1 MIFRLILLLLC
12 LALQVRAQSFRFER
26 DGTVPVWVG
35 KKALPNAW
43 AGGLNAGQFA
53 TIHLNDDTI
62 PDLAVFDRTSNKL
75 LTFVAVQERG
85 KYAYQHAPVY
95 ERQFPEVR
103 FWVLL
108 ADYDQDGRKD
118 LFTHTNLGI
127 RVYRNVTAKGG
138 NLSWEMAKDALF
150 TQSFNRMVNLQVGA
164 SDIPALVDVDSD
176 GDLDVLTFDFVGSYI
191 EYHQNQ
197 SMEKYGKPDSLVYKR
212 IDACWGN
219 FEEGLDCGDFDFSIN
234 CQATGWLDLRPSRKD
249 WQAALAS
256 PTEGNYRIQHAGSTL
271 LALDLDGDGDK
282 DILLGD
288 VSCDNLFQMTNQG
301 NPHKA
306 VFRDFKAAYPT
317 GKPIEFATFPA
328 VFYEDLDFDGVKD
341 LIAAPNVFVNEGN
354 RVNFRESAWLYHN
367 AGNNSVPDFQY
378 VQNDFLQNTMIDRGE
393 NASPAFADFDG
404 DGDLDLFI
412 GHAGLLQGTAPVATL
427 ALYENTGTASQPA
440 FSWRTDDYLQ
450 LSALKLS
457 QVKPSFADV
466 NGDGKVD
473 LCLDVTVGKQAKLQY
488 IPNTAAPTKPFRLQ
502 VSKMQP
508 VPVTILPG
516 DVPTFTDLDS
526 DGDLDLLVGKG
537 TGSLE
542 CYQNVSTSRK
552 LNFRLENQQCGGLGS
567 DSPYRNLAVTVADLN
582 GDGKPDLVAG
592 SRQGELRIFSGIT
605 DNLIEFSAP
614 QTQLL
619 VDYPDS
625 YPASAKPGT
634 LLLPTLADLNGDGL
648 PEIILGTQAG
658 GLLYLSNSSRR

>member
-1 MIFRLILLLLC
+1 
-12 LALQVRAQSFRFER
+12 
-26 DGTVPVWVG
+26 
-35 KKALPNAW
+35 
-43 AGGLNAGQFA
+43 LNAGQFS

-75 LTFVAVQERG
+75 LTFVAVQEQGR
-85 KYAYQHAPVY
+85 YTYRHDPVY
-95 ERQFPEVR
+95 ERLFPEVR
-103 FWVLL
+103 FWMLL
-108 ADYDQDGRKD
+108 ADYDRDGRKD
-118 LFTHTNLGI
+118 LFTHTSLGI

-138 NLSWEMAKDALF
+138 TLSWEMAKDALF
-150 TQSFNRMVNLQVGA
+150 TQSFNRLVNLQVVA
-164 SDIPALVDVDSD
+164 SDIPAMVDVDSD

-234 CQATGWLDLRPSRKD
+234 CQATGWIDLRPSRND
-249 WQAALAS
+249 WQASLTS
-256 PTEGNYRIQHAGSTL
+256 DHINFRIQHAGSTL

-301 NPHKA
+301 NRDKA
-306 VFRDFKAAYPT
+306 VFRDFKAAYPA

-341 LIAAPNVFVNEGN
+341 LVASPNVFVNEGS
-354 RVNFRESAWLYHN
+354 RVNFGESAWLYHN
-367 AGNNSVPDFQY
+367 AGNDSVPDFQY

-393 NASPAFADFDG
+393 NAAPAFADFDG

-412 GHAGLLQGTAPVATL
+412 GQAGLLQGNSPVATL

-473 LCLDVTVGKQAKLQY
+473 LYLATTVGTQAKLQY
-488 IPNTAAPTKPFRLQ
+488 IPNTAAPKKPFRFQ

-508 VPVTILPG
+508 IPVTILPG
-516 DVPTFTDLDS
+516 DVPTFTDLDG
-526 DGDLDLLVGKG
+526 DGDLDLLLGKG

-552 LNFRLENQQCGGLGS
+552 LNFWLENQQCGGLGS
-567 DSPYRNLAVTVADLN
+567 DSPYRNLAVAIADLN

-592 SRQGELRIFSGIT
+592 NRHGELRVFSGIT
-605 DNLIEFSAP
+605 DNLIEFPPP

-625 YPASAKPGT
+625 YPASAKPGN
-634 LLLPTLADLNGDGL
+634 LLLPALADLNGDGL

-658 GLLYLSNSSRR
+658 GLLYLRNSSRH